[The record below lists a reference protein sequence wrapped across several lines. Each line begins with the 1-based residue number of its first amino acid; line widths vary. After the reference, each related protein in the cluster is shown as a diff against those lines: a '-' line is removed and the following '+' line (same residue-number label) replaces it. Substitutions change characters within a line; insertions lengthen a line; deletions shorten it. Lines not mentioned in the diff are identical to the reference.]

1 VKRSLITEEQLN
13 EYRISGEKVRVQRDQ
28 NRENDVRGVVV
39 AWDDKYV
46 VIRKS
51 NRNLLKLPRYYVYS
65 PARSR
70 TEKTEDSEM

>member
-1 VKRSLITEEQLN
+1 MISEEELDQF
-13 EYRISGEKVRVQRDQ
+13 RISGEKVRVQRDQ

-51 NRNLLKLPRYYVYS
+51 NRNLLKLPRYYIYT
-65 PARSR
+65 PARPKATNTEES
-70 TEKTEDSEM
+70 TEK